1 MEETH
6 VKCLHGIN
14 TSCYYS
20 ELKRLLKKK
29 KNRPYGHPAVNEQKN
44 LFDVIVLSHQWLKLC
59 PSYKMAH

>member
-29 KNRPYGHPAVNEQKN
+29 KPVLTGIRLLTNKKN